1 MDDYRCEASNK
12 YGDVWSDVTL
22 TVSSG
27 LFRYYCNYK
36 KICLIAHTP
45 EVSEMQGPTAPS
57 FVKPLQEVHA
67 QEGAPAEL
75 ECVVKGEPL
84 PTLKWFKAS
93 SAMSM
98 ILFFYCLF

>member
-1 MDDYRCEASNK
+1 
-12 YGDVWSDVTL
+12 
-22 TVSSG
+22 
-27 LFRYYCNYK
+27 
-36 KICLIAHTP
+36 
-45 EVSEMQGPTAPS
+45 MQGPTAPS